1 MNLYLILYGL
11 IAGAAFLGGV
21 MTLYN
26 MGMTLGAGLYAVG
39 AGFLLVTYGLRWFI
53 GEKSILSDKVVQW
66 PPVMNTCP
74 DFLTYY
80 KRKKADG
87 SSEDTCIDTIGV
99 SRNPA
104 MLQRFPSS
112 GPAPND
118 DDKYFFSLKTASSES
133 AAKNQEL
140 CQRAIL
146 YGLTW
151 EGITNGESCILPD
164 GSKAS
169 PSSGSGSGSG
179 CLA

>member
-11 IAGAAFLGGV
+11 IALATFIGGIS
-21 MTLYN
+21 TLYR
-26 MGMTLGAGLYAVG
+26 MGMTFGAVLFGIGAGAVI
-39 AGFLLVTYGLRWFI
+39 AMYGLRWFG
-53 GEKSILSDKVVQW
+53 GEKSILSDATVQW

-87 SSEDTCIDTIGV
+87 TSEDVCIDTIGV
-99 SRNPA
+99 SKNAA
-104 MLQRFPSS
+104 MLQMFPTS

-118 DDKYFFSLKTASSES
+118 DDKYFFSLKTTASDTVG
-133 AAKNQEL
+133 KNKEL

-164 GSKAS
+164 GLKAS
-169 PSSGSGSGSG
+169 PSSGSSGSG
-179 CLA
+179 CPA

>member
-11 IAGAAFLGGV
+11 IALAVFV
-21 MTLYN
+21 MGTFKLYQ
-26 MGMTLGAGLYAVG
+26 MGLTLGAGLYAVG
-39 AGFLLVTYGLRWFI
+39 AGFLLVTYGLRWFV
-53 GEKSILSDKVVQW
+53 GEKSILSDAVVQW

-87 SSEDTCIDTIGV
+87 TSEETCVDTIGV
-99 SRNPA
+99 SRNSTIFP
-104 MLQRFPSS
+104 RFPTN
-112 GPAPND
+112 GPAPD
-118 DDKYFFSLKTASSES
+118 DDKYFFPLKTTASDA

-164 GSKAS
+164 GSQTS
-169 PSSGSGSGSG
+169 PSSGSSGSG
-179 CLA
+179 CPA

>member
-11 IAGAAFLGGV
+11 LALAALLGGV
-21 MTLYN
+21 STLYGMN
-26 MGMTLGAGLYAVG
+26 MSIAAVLYAVG
-39 AGFLLVTYGLRWFI
+39 AGFLLVTYGLRWFA
-53 GEKSILSDKVVQW
+53 GEKSILSGAKVQW

-80 KRKKADG
+80 KRKKSDG
-87 SSEDTCIDTIGV
+87 TSEDCCIDTIGV
-99 SRNPA
+99 SRNAA

-112 GPAPND
+112 GPAPE
-118 DDKYFFSLKTASSES
+118 DDKYFFSLKTTKSDS
-133 AAKNQEL
+133 AGRNQEL

-169 PSSGSGSGSG
+169 PSSGADGG
-179 CLA
+179 CPA

>member
-11 IAGAAFLGGV
+11 IALAAFIAGTV
-21 MTLYN
+21 KLYQ
-26 MGMTLGAGLYAVG
+26 MDLTLGAGLYAVG
-39 AGFLLVTYGLRWFI
+39 AGFLLVTYGLRWFG
-53 GEKSILSDKVVQW
+53 GEKSILSDAVVQW

-87 SSEDTCIDTIGV
+87 SSEEACVDTIGV
-99 SRNPA
+99 SRNSA
-104 MLQRFPSS
+104 MLQRFPAN
-112 GPAPND
+112 GPAPD
-118 DDKYFFSLKTASSES
+118 DDKYFFSLKTNASDA

-151 EGITNGESCILPD
+151 EGITNGESCISPD
-164 GSKAS
+164 GTKAS
-169 PSSGSGSGSG
+169 PSGSSSSG
-179 CLA
+179 CPA

>member
-11 IAGAAFLGGV
+11 IALAALLGGV
-21 MTLYN
+21 TTLYR
-26 MGMTLGAGLYAVG
+26 MGMTLAAGLYAVG
-39 AGFLLVTYGLRWFI
+39 AGFLLVTYGLRWFG
-53 GEKSILSDKVVQW
+53 GEKSILSDATVQW

-87 SSEDTCIDTIGV
+87 SSEDACIDTLGV

-104 MLQRFPSS
+104 MLQPFPAN

-118 DDKYFFSLKTASSES
+118 DDKYFFSLKTASSET

-179 CLA
+179 CPT

>member
-11 IAGAAFLGGV
+11 IALATLLGGIS
-21 MTLYN
+21 TLYR
-26 MGMTLGAGLYAVG
+26 MGMTLGAGIFAVG
-39 AGFLLVTYGLRWFI
+39 TVLILAMYGLRWFG
-53 GEKSILSDKVVQW
+53 GEKSILSDATVQW

-80 KRKKADG
+80 KRKKSDG
-87 SSEDTCIDTIGV
+87 SAEDVCIDTIGV
-99 SRNPA
+99 SKNA
-104 MLQRFPSS
+104 VMLQRFPSS

-118 DDKYFFSLKTASSES
+118 DDKYFFLLKTAASD
-133 AAKNQEL
+133 AAGRNAEL

-164 GSKAS
+164 GTKAS
-169 PSSGSGSGSG
+169 PSSGSSGAG
-179 CLA
+179 CPA

>member
-11 IAGAAFLGGV
+11 IALAALIGGTV
-21 MTLYN
+21 KFYQ
-26 MGMTLGAGLYAVG
+26 MGLTLGAGLYAVG
-39 AGFLLVTYGLRWFI
+39 AGFLLVTYGLRWFA
-53 GEKSILSDKVVQW
+53 GEKSILSDAVVQW
-66 PPVMNTCP
+66 PPAMNTCP

-87 SSEDTCIDTIGV
+87 TSEETCIDTIGV
-99 SRNPA
+99 SRNSA
-104 MLQRFPSS
+104 MLQRFPMN
-112 GPAPND
+112 GPAPD
-118 DDKYFFSLKTASSES
+118 DDKYFFPLKTAASD

-164 GSKAS
+164 GTKVSGS
-169 PSSGSGSGSG
+169 SGSSGSG
-179 CLA
+179 CPA